1 MTHFALKK
9 KSQLNRKEEWKEGR
23 KEGREEQR
31 KGRRKEKYSKGIPN
45 SPFFEN

>member
-1 MTHFALKK
+1 MTHFAFKK

-23 KEGREEQR
+23 KKRREEQR
-31 KGRRKEKYSKGIPN
+31 KGGKKEKYSKGTPN

>member
-23 KEGREEQR
+23 KNGREEQR
-31 KGRRKEKYSKGIPN
+31 KGRKKERKVFKRDP
-45 SPFFEN
+45 

>member
-1 MTHFALKK
+1 MTHFALK